1 VPVEEIVRGIKHG
14 VRKVNIDTDCR
25 LAMTASFRKV
35 ASQSRREFDPRKF
48 LKPAMDAMRDLCRER
63 FVQFGTA
70 GHASGIRVIPLS
82 EMARRYRSGALDPRI
97 GNIASAAE

>member
-1 VPVEEIVRGIKHG
+1 ME
-14 VRKVNIDTDCR
+14 
-25 LAMTASFRKV
+25 
-35 ASQSRREFDPRKF
+35 
-48 LKPAMDAMRDLCRER
+48 AMRDLCRER

-70 GHASGIRVIPLS
+70 GHASKIRVMPLS